1 MADIKNKNYIATGL
15 IYIVM
20 GIFIV
25 LAIYPLL
32 WLLIQSFKTTEDYL
46 TTSKLGLPVRWFFD
60 NYPQTWVRGGFP
72 MLIINSIIYTGATTV
87 AVLML
92 GFMMAFAFAKIPSK
106 ATPFLQGSLVIGI
119 LLTLQSILIPLFL
132 MIRSTGMYNTRIGV
146 LIPYIGVGLPMC
158 VYLSIEYI
166 KSIPYALIESAR
178 LDGAK
183 YLRIFASIILPMS
196 APVATTVAILQI
208 TGTWNEFMLI
218 NILVSSESLKSLPVG
233 INRFSGAM
241 SIDYGKQ
248 FTALVIGVV
257 PMIIFYMVFR
267 KKITAGVSTG
277 AVKG

>member
-20 GIFIV
+20 AIFIV
-25 LAIYPLL
+25 LAIYPLF

-46 TTSKLGLPVRWFFD
+46 TTSKLGLPPRWFFN
-60 NYPQTWVRGGFP
+60 NYPQTWVRGNFLA
-72 MLIINSIIYTGATTV
+72 LILNSIIYTGITTL
-87 AVLML
+87 AVLLL
-92 GFMMAFAFAKIPSK
+92 GFMMAFAFAKIPNK
-106 ATPFLQGSLVIGI
+106 LTPFLYGSLIIGI

-132 MIRSTGMYNTRIGV
+132 MIRSMGMYNTRLGV
-146 LIPYIGVGLPMC
+146 LIPYIGVGLPMS

-166 KSIPYALIESAR
+166 KSIPDALIESAR
-178 LDGAK
+178 IEGAK
-183 YLRIFASIILPMS
+183 YLRIFVSIILPMA

-241 SIDYGKQ
+241 SVDYGKQ
-248 FTALVIGVV
+248 FTALVIGVI
-257 PMIIFYMVFR
+257 PMIIFYMAFR
-267 KKITAGVSTG
+267 RKITAGVSAG

>member
-1 MADIKNKNYIATGL
+1 MADIKKKNYITLAA
-15 IYIVM
+15 IYVLM
-20 GIFIV
+20 ALFII
-25 LAIYPLL
+25 LAIYPLY

-46 TTSKLGLPVRWFFD
+46 LTSKLSFPAHWFFD
-60 NYPQTWVRGGFP
+60 NYPQTWVRGNFLV
-72 MLIINSIIYTGATTV
+72 LIMNSIVYTGITTV
-87 AVLML
+87 VIILL
-92 GFMMAFAFAKIPSK
+92 GFMMAFGFAKIPNK
-106 ATPFLQGSLVIGI
+106 LTPFLYGSLIIGI

-132 MIRSTGMYNTRIGV
+132 MIRSFGVYNTRIGV

-166 KSIPYALIESAR
+166 KSIPYSLIESAR

-183 YLRIFASIILPMS
+183 YLRIFISIILPMA

-208 TGTWNEFMLI
+208 TSTWNEFMLI

-233 INRFSGAM
+233 INRFSGLM

-248 FTALVIGVV
+248 FTALVIGVI
-257 PMIIFYMVFR
+257 PMIVFYLSFR

>member
-1 MADIKNKNYIATGL
+1 MADIKKKNYIVLAA
-15 IYIVM
+15 IYILM
-20 GIFIV
+20 ALFII
-25 LAIYPLL
+25 LAIYPLY
-32 WLLIQSFKTTEDYL
+32 WLLMQSFKTTEDYL
-46 TTSKLGLPVRWFFD
+46 LTSKLSLPTRWFFD
-60 NYPQTWVRGGFP
+60 NYPQTWVRGNFP
-72 MLIINSIIYTGATTV
+72 VLIMNSILYTGISTV
-87 AVLML
+87 VIILL

-106 ATPFLQGSLVIGI
+106 LTPFLYGSLIIGI

-132 MIRSTGMYNTRIGV
+132 MIRSFGIYNTRIGV
-146 LIPYIGVGLPMC
+146 FIPYIGVGLPMC
-158 VYLSIEYI
+158 VYLSIDYI
-166 KSIPYALIESAR
+166 KSIPYSLIESAR

-183 YLRIFASIILPMS
+183 YLRIFISIILPMA

-208 TGTWNEFMLI
+208 TSTWNEFMLI

-248 FTALVIGVV
+248 FTALVIGVI
-257 PMIIFYMVFR
+257 PMIVFYLAFR